1 LLAFSELTAMK
12 TGGGQSLAL
21 SKGIF
26 IENKARTAG
35 SAIAAGSARVAL
47 GDTLVAR
54 NGFSPTN
61 PTGAAIEGA
70 EIDLASSTIADNAA
84 GGVKLAP
91 AGQRARM
98 VNVLVLR
105 NASFGCSVPAGK
117 QAAAT
122 ATWQFPKSDC
132 LGAPVRDPQL
142 QSNYKP
148 TTDSAVTHAGDRSLC
163 MSEPLVGGL
172 DLATTVRGN
181 RGTCAIGAFEPD
193 PRVDPLSDWSGNDHR
208 WVPWILFLILLLFL
222 LLGFLLAF
230 CWSRRRCHGKKSEH
244 AAA

>member
-1 LLAFSELTAMK
+1 MK

-122 ATWQFPKSDC
+122 ATWQFPKSDW